1 MKITKLVHFMLLLT
15 VAVFLVDGFTQ
26 DLPTGAI
33 ARIDIGEGPVNA
45 IAYSRSENRIAVA
58 AAENIHIYDASTY
71 KKLTVFNG
79 HTDLVLALAF
89 SPNGKFLVS
98 GSLDKTARLWNI
110 DLGKLIHTYK
120 KHTGSI
126 NAVAFSTKG
135 EKFKS
140 GSNEHADVWYL
151 YLDHLRSGKSGSYMP
166 TNKFTATAF
175 SYAGEIEARAFDS
188 VSVLDDTLVKLLS
201 ENGRKIEKSIVFLE
215 SSDRAGFLSAHT
227 ASVNVLTLF
236 AKGKILATGSVDK
249 TIQLW
254 NANTT
259 INTTTH
265 ITKPLHILSGH
276 TGGIAAMDFSVNG
289 KLLAS
294 GGSDK
299 TIRLWDVATGQHLH
313 TFTGHTGEI
322 GAVTFLGDKALA
334 RTAFA
339 KDKALASGSSDGT
352 VIIWDLGKVIP
363 ND

>member
-1 MKITKLVHFMLLLT
+1 MKITNLASFIFLFT
-15 VAVFLVDGFTQ
+15 AAVFPLNGTAQ

-33 ARIDIGEGPVNA
+33 AQIDIGKGPINA
-45 IAYSRSENRIAVA
+45 IAYSRSVNQIAVA
-58 AAENIHIYDASTY
+58 AAENIYIYDTNTY
-71 KKLTVFNG
+71 KELMVFYG
-79 HTDLVLALAF
+79 HTDSVLALAF

-98 GSLDKTARLWNI
+98 GSLDKTARLWNM
-110 DLGKLIHTYK
+110 DLGKLVRTYK
-120 KHTGSI
+120 KHTGPI
-126 NAVAFSTKG
+126 NAVAFSAKG

-140 GSNEHADVWYL
+140 GGNEHSEVWYWF
-151 YLDHLRSGKSGSYMP
+151 LDHLRSGKSGSYMP

-188 VSVLDDTLVKLLS
+188 VSLFDDTLFKLLS
-201 ENGRKIEKSIVFLE
+201 ENGRKIEKSIVLLE

-227 ASVNVLTLF
+227 DSVNVLTLF

-289 KLLAS
+289 ELLVS
-294 GGSDK
+294 GSSDK
-299 TIRLWDVATGQHLH
+299 TVRLWNVTTGQHLH
-313 TFTGHTGEI
+313 TFVGHTGENWCSDI
-322 GAVTFLGDKALA
+322 LG
-334 RTAFA
+334 R
-339 KDKALASGSSDGT
+339 
-352 VIIWDLGKVIP
+352 
-363 ND
+363 

>member
-1 MKITKLVHFMLLLT
+1 MKITKLVRFIVILT
-15 VAVFLVDGFTQ
+15 VAVLPLKGTAQ
-26 DLPTGAI
+26 DLPTDAI
-33 ARIDIGEGPVNA
+33 AQIDIGKGPINA
-45 IAYSRSENRIAVA
+45 ITYSRSVNQIAVA
-58 AAENIHIYDASTY
+58 AAKNIHIYDASTY
-71 KKLTVFNG
+71 KELMVFNG
-79 HTDLVLALAF
+79 HTDSVLALAF

-98 GSLDKTARLWNI
+98 GSLDKTARLWNME
-110 DLGKLIHTYK
+110 LGKLIRTYK
-120 KHTGSI
+120 KHTGPI
-126 NAVAFSTKG
+126 NAVAFSAKG

-140 GSNEHADVWYL
+140 GGNEHSEVWYWF
-151 YLDHLRSGKSGSYMP
+151 LDHLRSGKSGSYMP

-201 ENGRKIEKSIVFLE
+201 ENGRKIEKSIVLLE

-254 NANTT
+254 DANTT

-289 KLLAS
+289 ELLVS
-294 GGSDK
+294 GSSDK
-299 TIRLWDVATGQHLH
+299 TIRVWDVTTGQHLH
-313 TFTGHTGEI
+313 TFVGHKEEI
-322 GAVTFLGDKALA
+322 GSVTFLGDKALSK
-334 RTAFA
+334 TAFA

-352 VIIWDLGKVIP
+352 VFIWDLSKAIP
-363 ND
+363 TD